1 MRIANKNQRNNKIKG
16 RAKKI
21 NAAIANLPA
30 ISNYNKE
37 ANENRKLKSTQ
48 QLEYKSNLPASYLK
62 ST

>member
-1 MRIANKNQRNNKIKG
+1 VQRKSTLPSQIYLP
-16 RAKKI
+16 AKKI

>member
-1 MRIANKNQRNNKIKG
+1 MLRPFFVQIEKFIVLSSKKRN
-16 RAKKI
+16 

-48 QLEYKSNLPASYLK
+48 QLNQWLLLTEI
-62 ST
+62 